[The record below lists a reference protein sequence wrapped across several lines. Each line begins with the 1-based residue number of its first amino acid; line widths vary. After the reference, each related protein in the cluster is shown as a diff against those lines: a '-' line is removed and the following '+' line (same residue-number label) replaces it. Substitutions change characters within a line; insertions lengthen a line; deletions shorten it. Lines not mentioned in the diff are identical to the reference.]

1 MFDWTSFGTGFAKA
15 GSEKL
20 DKDEEDAKA
29 LGAAQVKSLYENY
42 ASVVKENRTLSND
55 IREKINVIK
64 GFAPNATDDQLV
76 ALAQDRGVLDMLST
90 RLKEKDFDATG
101 FNINNFVT
109 VKKASDSGLSA
120 EERINQLFTIP
131 SAVDSASKA
140 FTSLT
145 PEPAKQG
152 FLSLITGSREGQ
164 TRAAAE
170 QTALA
175 LGVPLEK
182 LQGAM
187 GYKRDIK
194 PSGAE
199 YNLSLLKNKKGFAEV
214 KDATQLEMFEAKNLY
229 DKDPKNPVALEK
241 LKNATAQV
249 ATLVAIEG
257 VGKAQAKKT
266 EEDIRTE
273 LVNKIQD
280 PETSPEDKK
289 AAQLELEQRQKLLSK
304 EIGEAAILT
313 SLVNTIQDPKTSPE
327 DKEKARLALDER
339 QKLLSKGDSSEAA
352 IQTSLVNIIQDP
364 KTTPEDKKKAKL
376 DLDERRNLLSK
387 QDGEAAI
394 LTDLVNKILDPATP
408 KAEAENFKRQLD
420 ARQKLLAKDVP
431 ADKVTQANYITIASR
446 AISSAVTEAL
456 PPGSLTT
463 IVNIDGTVQMMPSD
477 LVKGPRFTSAI
488 EAAKAG
494 LTKQFTKN
502 GIPLSEFHKNALISV
517 NIMPDA
523 QGRFVAAPAAAET
536 PEPAAPAPAV
546 VAPLVPRPAAPAAAA
561 PAAAA
566 PAAAAPAAAA
576 AKPLRPAGV
585 KFNAREEALVAEGE
599 RVLAKGAPLA
609 DVKKRLKDNGV
620 TGF

>member
-55 IREKINVIK
+55 IKEKINVIK
-64 GFAPNATDDQLV
+64 GFAPNASDDQLV

-90 RLKEKDFDATG
+90 RLKEKDFDPTG
-101 FNINNFVT
+101 FDINNFVKVT
-109 VKKASDSGLSA
+109 NTSESKLSA
-120 EERINQLFTIP
+120 EDRINQLFTIP

-145 PEPAKQG
+145 PEPEKQG
-152 FLSLITGSREGQ
+152 FLSKLMGGGKERQ
-164 TRAAAE
+164 ARAAAE

-182 LQGAM
+182 LQGAV
-187 GYKRDIK
+187 GYKRDIQ
-194 PSGAE
+194 PSGAV
-199 YNLSLLKNKKGFAEV
+199 YDLSLLKSKKGFVEV
-214 KDATQLEMFEAKNLY
+214 KDATQLEMYEAKNLY
-229 DKDPKNPVALEK
+229 DKDPKNPETIKK
-241 LKNATAQV
+241 LADATKKV

-257 VGKAQAKKT
+257 MGKAEAKKT

-273 LVNKIQD
+273 LTNTIVNPKS
-280 PETSPEDKK
+280 SPEEKK
-289 AAQLELEQRQKLLSK
+289 AARLELEQRQKLQSK
-304 EIGEAAILT
+304 DSAEAAIQTDLI
-313 SLVNTIQDPKTSPE
+313 NKIQDPNTSPE

-339 QKLLSKGDSSEAA
+339 QKLQSKDSSEAA
-352 IQTSLVNIIQDP
+352 IQTALINKIQDP
-364 KTTPEDKKKAKL
+364 NTSSEDKQKARL
-376 DLDERRNLLSK
+376 ALDERQKLQSK
-387 QDGEAAI
+387 DSPEAAI

-408 KAEAENFKRQLD
+408 KAEVEKLKRDLD
-420 ARQKLLAKDVP
+420 ARQKLLAKDVS
-431 ADKVTQANYITIASR
+431 ASQVTQANYITIASR

-463 IVNIDGTVQMMPSD
+463 TVNPDGTVQMMPSD

-488 EAAKAG
+488 SAAKAG
-494 LTKQFTKN
+494 LITQFTKN

-523 QGRFVAAPAAAET
+523 QGKFVASLAAAET
-536 PEPAAPAPAV
+536 PEPAAPAAAPAP
-546 VAPLVPRPAAPAAAA
+546 ATPLVPRPAAPAAAA
-561 PAAAA
+561 AATSI
-566 PAAAAPAAAA
+566 
-576 AKPLRPAGV
+576 RPAGV
-585 KFNAREEALVAEGE
+585 KFTREQEAIVAQAE
-599 RVLAKGAPLA
+599 AAIAQGANVDA
-609 DVKKRLKDNGV
+609 IKKRLKDNKIP
-620 TGF
+620 GF